1 MSRENFLI
9 LLGILVVLSP
19 FAGLPLAWLM
29 WLLPILGALIVII
42 GIMIRRSR
50 RTQENPVAQ

>member
-1 MSRENFLI
+1 MI